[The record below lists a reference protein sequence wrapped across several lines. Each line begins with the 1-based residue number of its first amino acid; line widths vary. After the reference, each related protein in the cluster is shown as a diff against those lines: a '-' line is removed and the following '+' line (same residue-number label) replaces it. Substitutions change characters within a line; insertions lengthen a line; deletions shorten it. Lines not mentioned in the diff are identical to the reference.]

1 MTLRRLL
8 ITAPLALLVAV
19 LAHLAGFGAGHELGG
34 DHGASLISSALAA
47 LFALAAAATL
57 AAALGQANSPAD
69 VLAELRRAL
78 PGSGEVLP
86 FAGWLFGGSLPA
98 FWGLELLEGHGP
110 FGAGWLLPVAAVAA
124 LAMALAVRLVT
135 RWLAEAGMA
144 LAALSESL
152 TLGPAARLA
161 PLEIR
166 SLSAAQRLARGTR
179 RGRAPP
185 R

>member
-8 ITAPLALLVAV
+8 VTAPLALLVAV
-19 LAHLAGFGAGHELGG
+19 FAHLAGFGTGHELGG

-47 LFALAAAATL
+47 LFALAGAGAL
-57 AAALGQANSPAD
+57 AAALGRADSPAD
-69 VLAELRRAL
+69 VAAELRRAL
-78 PGSGEVLP
+78 PGSGELLP
-86 FAGWLFGGSLPA
+86 FAAWLFAGSLPA
-98 FWGLELLEGHGP
+98 FWGLEVLEGHGP
-110 FGAGWLLPVAAVAA
+110 FGAGWMLPAAA
-124 LAMALAVRLVT
+124 LAALGVALAVRLLT
-135 RWLAEAGMA
+135 GWLAQAGLA
-144 LAALSESL
+144 LAAL
-152 TLGPAARLA
+152 AAAVGLAVAPRLA